1 MKLKRLPARYGAI
14 LMPLILSVLMSSVVS
29 FVATLKSV
37 GFIDGV
43 WSLWLAAW
51 LASWIVAF
59 PTLLL
64 MLPIVR
70 WIVRQLVQQPASD

>member
-1 MKLKRLPARYGAI
+1 MKIKRLPPRYGSI

-29 FVATLKSV
+29 FVATLKSI
-37 GFIDGV
+37 GFVDGI
-43 WSLWLAAW
+43 WNIWLQAW
-51 LASWIVAF
+51 AASWIIAF

-70 WIVRQLVQQPASD
+70 WIVGLLVQPAVD